1 MVKVARTFL
10 TWKMLK
16 IAKKNA
22 SKDRF
27 GAFWFV
33 LSEKQHQMKLKS
45 RTSKNWCRNRVNRD
59 LLYQRER
66 DIDLIIDSNILDIM
80 IGLNAVIYQCV
91 HVFAVWNYTLAN
103 TSLHPYVLSCVFS
116 NFQYSWNCF
125 DPLFNRSA
133 FQYQHTI
140 LGSHAIFFVS
150 VSSQHSFIWFLTTF
164 SKPVNCWK
172 TDSKWLIL
180 LNKCYFK
187 VICDSKKSISTRA
200 DRCTSTQ
207 TNAQNIKSI
216 DNKRPLRCSSPRNM
230 QFFSVFLSLSGSV
243 VFNHSRPFL
252 FNFWKMMWCHLLNG
266 EKLFVVLF
274 GFRLFI
280 WFGAAVAIDDMDAI
294 DWNFNY

>member
-45 RTSKNWCRNRVNRD
+45 RTSKNLCRNRVNRD

-116 NFQYSWNCF
+116 IFQYSWHCF

-140 LGSHAIFFVS
+140 LGSHAIFF
-150 VSSQHSFIWFLTTF
+150 
-164 SKPVNCWK
+164 
-172 TDSKWLIL
+172 
-180 LNKCYFK
+180 
-187 VICDSKKSISTRA
+187 
-200 DRCTSTQ
+200 
-207 TNAQNIKSI
+207 
-216 DNKRPLRCSSPRNM
+216 
-230 QFFSVFLSLSGSV
+230 
-243 VFNHSRPFL
+243 
-252 FNFWKMMWCHLLNG
+252 
-266 EKLFVVLF
+266 
-274 GFRLFI
+274 RLCIFT
-280 WFGAAVAIDDMDAI
+280 A
-294 DWNFNY
+294 

>member
-1 MVKVARTFL
+1 M
-10 TWKMLK
+10 
-16 IAKKNA
+16 
-22 SKDRF
+22 RF
-27 GAFWFV
+27 
-33 LSEKQHQMKLKS
+33 
-45 RTSKNWCRNRVNRD
+45 
-59 LLYQRER
+59 
-66 DIDLIIDSNILDIM
+66 
-80 IGLNAVIYQCV
+80 
-91 HVFAVWNYTLAN
+91 
-103 TSLHPYVLSCVFS
+103 FS
-116 NFQYSWNCF
+116 
-125 DPLFNRSA
+125 
-133 FQYQHTI
+133 
-140 LGSHAIFFVS
+140 VS

-200 DRCTSTQ
+200 DRCTSTH